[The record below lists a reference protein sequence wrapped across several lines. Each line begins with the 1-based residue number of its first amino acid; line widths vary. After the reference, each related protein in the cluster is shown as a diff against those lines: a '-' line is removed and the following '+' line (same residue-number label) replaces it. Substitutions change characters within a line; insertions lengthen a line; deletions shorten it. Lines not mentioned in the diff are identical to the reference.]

1 MQSCSMNLAK
11 IDLLKHLKQND
22 LIFVKRLCYCIDIT
36 FRLFGTNLYQ
46 LYKLMTILNFVT
58 VIFMS

>member
-1 MQSCSMNLAK
+1 MNLAK